1 MKHNQTQPPK
11 SQQCDRAILFLRIF
25 ISAVMLLHIV
35 GKLQDYDNL
44 VLTYPEL
51 LGFSRATSL
60 IISILFE
67 GAMAAM
73 IAIGIGT
80 HLASL
85 LMFIISVVSL
95 IGLGAETGIGSDAS
109 KLEFLYSGIY
119 LTLTISGG
127 GRYAADIF

>member
-1 MKHNQTQPPK
+1 
-11 SQQCDRAILFLRIF
+11 
-25 ISAVMLLHIV
+25 MLLHIV